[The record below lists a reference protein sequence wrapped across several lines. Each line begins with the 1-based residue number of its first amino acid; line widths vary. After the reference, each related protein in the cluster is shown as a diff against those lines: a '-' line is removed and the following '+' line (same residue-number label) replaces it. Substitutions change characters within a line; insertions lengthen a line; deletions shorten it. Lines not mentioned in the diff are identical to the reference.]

1 MFLRCSLELTEAGFF
16 TLWSM
21 DSLLSLGI
29 EVFAP
34 EKATKWNILDY
45 TVTKKTKVTLA
56 HSCLLVFCLD
66 KFSIDSKN
74 TQ

>member
-21 DSLLSLGI
+21 DSLVSMDM

-34 EKATKWNILDY
+34 EKATKRNILDY

-56 HSCLLVFCLD
+56 HACLRLLCLD
-66 KFSIDSKN
+66 KFSID
-74 TQ
+74 